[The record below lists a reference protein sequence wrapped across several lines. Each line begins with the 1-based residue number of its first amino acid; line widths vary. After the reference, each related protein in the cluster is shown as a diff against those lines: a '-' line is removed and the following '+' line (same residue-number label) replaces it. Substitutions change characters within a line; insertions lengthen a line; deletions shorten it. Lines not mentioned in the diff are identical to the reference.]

1 MSAQLINPPGASARP
16 ASSSLPIA
24 GVIPFSTCDW
34 PGKLTITAFL
44 QGCPLRCRY
53 CHNPALQP
61 LGNGDGHHGFE
72 EVLDLLDARRG
83 LIDALVVSGG
93 EPLAVPGLADAIR
106 RTHAAGFP
114 VGLHTS
120 GYSPARLRRLLA
132 DPNTRPDW
140 IGLDV
145 KGLPGDLPAVAGVTS
160 AVAHRMWQSLDIA
173 ADTAHSSGMGLQLR
187 TTSWPGSVV
196 KSHLP
201 ELKAAARARGCELV
215 VQSARGCDAE
225 GYYRG

>member
-1 MSAQLINPPGASARP
+1 MSAKAINSPVASAGP
-16 ASSSLPIA
+16 ANPSLPVA

-34 PGKLTITAFL
+34 PGKLTITAFV

-61 LGNGDGHHGFE
+61 LSGSGGDQGFE
-72 EVLDLLDARRG
+72 EVLDLLLARRG
-83 LIDALVVSGG
+83 LIDALVISGG
-93 EPLAVPGLADAIR
+93 EPLAVPGLAGAIR

-132 DPNTRPDW
+132 DPDTRPDW

-145 KGLPGDLPAVAGVTS
+145 KGLPGDLPAVAGVTP

-173 ADTAHSSGMGLQLR
+173 ADTAHAHGMGLQLR
-187 TTSWPGSVV
+187 TTSWPGSAVEG
-196 KSHLP
+196 HLP

-215 VQSARGCDAE
+215 VQAARGCDAE
-225 GYYRG
+225 GYYRA